1 MDMKKGKNNLIT
13 DVKGVKVGHCTLS
26 QGDIQT
32 GVTVILPHEHN
43 VFQNKYIAASH
54 VINGFGKTTGLIQ
67 INELGTLESPIALTN
82 TLSVGIVQQAIVKY
96 MLSLNKDIGAT
107 TGTINVVVGECND
120 MTLNDIRQCTI
131 EEKHVY
137 QAIENANTFFEQ
149 GAVGAGRG
157 MCCFEMK
164 GGIGSSSRM
173 LTLDDYEYTI
183 GVLVLSNF
191 GLMNDFIPFSLTQGH
206 KEQEQGSIMI
216 IIACDIPL
224 TSRQLQ
230 RVCKRMSIPLGRLGS
245 YMGNGS
251 GDIVI
256 AFSSANEIPHVL
268 NQDIMDVKCVH
279 ENCMDKIFRGAI
291 EACEEAIL
299 NSLKYAKTTIG
310 KNGNIVYSRED
321 IENEKI

>member
-1 MDMKKGKNNLIT
+1 MRKGRNNLIT

-43 VFQNKYIAASH
+43 IFQNKYVAASH

-67 INELGTLESPIALTN
+67 INELGTLESPITLTN

-96 MLSLNKDIGAT
+96 MLSLNEDIGST

-120 MTLNDIRQCTI
+120 MTLNDIRQCVI
-131 EEKHVY
+131 QEKHVY

-164 GGIGSSSRM
+164 GGIGSSSRI
-173 LTLDDYEYTI
+173 LTLDNHEYTI

-191 GLMNDFIPFSLTQGH
+191 GLMNDFIPFSLTQGE
-206 KEQEQGSIMI
+206 KEEEQGSIIM

-224 TSRQLQ
+224 SSRQLQ

-245 YMGNGS
+245 HMGNGS

-256 AFSSANEIPHVL
+256 AFSTAQEIPHYSTC
-268 NQDIMDVKCVH
+268 DILSIKQVH
-279 ENCMDKIFRGAI
+279 ENCMDKVFRGAI

-299 NSLKYAKTTIG
+299 NSLNYAKTTTG
-310 KNGNIVYSRED
+310 KNGKIVYSMED